1 MAVKLSTWRCR
12 DESILCSARCNRSRR
27 ASFAL
32 LVVLTFTASCSTKSP
47 SSKNPRLGE
56 SGPGPVTA
64 TSPPTTPPTTRAPDS
79 GSARGQTTAPNT
91 GQSSAPSSS
100 ATTSTSTNVP
110 ARLPVRPNPARL
122 QVPAAQ
128 IDSSL
133 DPLVVD
139 PSGRI
144 QVPDT
149 TDTVGWWR
157 TKKKDSPI
165 LLVGHVDSKVG
176 PAIFYRLRKLRP
188 GDPIMV
194 TFDNG
199 VVSSFRVRATERVD
213 KDEFPT
219 EKVYVANP
227 GEIRLVTCGGKFNR
241 RTGHYEDNIVVYASA
256 DFSNQARFRSVTRR
270 AFVQFRPAFVQ

>member
-1 MAVKLSTWRCR
+1 MTA
-12 DESILCSARCNRSRR
+12 
-27 ASFAL
+27 AS
-32 LVVLTFTASCSTKSP
+32 P
-47 SSKNPRLGE
+47 
-56 SGPGPVTA
+56 
-64 TSPPTTPPTTRAPDS
+64 PPTTPTTTHAPYTDPVVGRS
-79 GSARGQTTAPNT
+79 TDPVVGRSTVP
-91 GQSSAPSSS
+91 SPSS
-100 ATTSTSTNVP
+100 TTSTFTNVP
-110 ARLPVRPNPARL
+110 ALAPVRPTPARL
-122 QVPAAQ
+122 KVPALQ
-128 IDSSL
+128 IDSAL

-139 PSGRI
+139 ADGRI

-176 PAIFYRLRKLRP
+176 PAVFYKLPRLRA

-227 GEIRLVTCGGKFNR
+227 GEIRLVTCGGEFNR

-256 DFSNQARFRSVTRR
+256 YGSE
-270 AFVQFRPAFVQ
+270 PA

>member
-12 DESILCSARCNRSRR
+12 DESLLCSARCNRPRR

-32 LVVLTFTASCSTKSP
+32 LVVLTFTTSCSARSP
-47 SSKNPRLGE
+47 SSENPRPGE
-56 SGPGPVTA
+56 SGPGPMSA
-64 TSPPTTPPTTRAPDS
+64 TSPSTTTTTPPTTRAPETDS
-79 GSARGQTTAPNT
+79 VRSQTTAPKI
-91 GQSSAPSSS
+91 GQSSAPSAG

-110 ARLPVRPNPARL
+110 ERLPVRPTPARL

-149 TDTVGWWR
+149 TDAVGWWR

-176 PAIFYRLRKLRP
+176 PAVFYKLRKLRP

-199 VVSSFRVRATERVD
+199 VVSSFQVRATERVD
-213 KDEFPT
+213 KDDFPT

-227 GEIRLVTCGGKFNR
+227 GDIRLVTCGGKFNR

-256 DFSNQARFRSVTRR
+256 D
-270 AFVQFRPAFVQ
+270 VQ